1 MIQRG
6 TAVFPRG
13 LRRRPVFA
21 HIAAP
26 VALQTS
32 KSTLTSC
39 HHVAV
44 KESEL
49 SVHQIERERRHAA
62 ALRLGLVT
70 RNAEKQGESSRIS
83 RDFFHPPNRRI
94 ATSARVTSENRRTRH
109 AVISVTRGF
118 RPSPRRT
125 RARVSP
131 TLSKP
136 WISPDPGWRNTVM
149 HVPKAVIKLLVFFLS
164 VPSSTRL
171 RADRTSP
178 LFPFPNRRS
187 RPRHVRHRVL
197 HDGG

>member
-6 TAVFPRG
+6 TAVFPPRPP
-13 LRRRPVFA
+13 RRPVFA

-70 RNAEKQGESSRIS
+70 RNAEKQGESSEYRATFFTNRTGVS
-83 RDFFHPPNRRI
+83 R
-94 ATSARVTSENRRTRH
+94 
-109 AVISVTRGF
+109 
-118 RPSPRRT
+118 
-125 RARVSP
+125 RAR
-131 TLSKP
+131 
-136 WISPDPGWRNTVM
+136 
-149 HVPKAVIKLLVFFLS
+149 A
-164 VPSSTRL
+164 
-171 RADRTSP
+171 
-178 LFPFPNRRS
+178 
-187 RPRHVRHRVL
+187 
-197 HDGG
+197 